1 MNILMPFYVHGFQF
15 PFLIF
20 IYVEESAMEGPEI
33 EAYFFFRLFHSP
45 NILNSLFCAR
55 PKPGIENSIPL
66 IWMSGT
72 KYTSHDLL
80 VPGVCIIS
88 KLEIKVKL

>member
-45 NILNSLFCAR
+45 DILNSLFCAR
-55 PKPGIENSIPL
+55 PKPGIENSIQF
-66 IWMSGT
+66 
-72 KYTSHDLL
+72 SHMD
-80 VPGVCIIS
+80 VRYQVHKPWSAGSWSVYY
-88 KLEIKVKL
+88 